1 MYGKSMRQET
11 SDVDL
16 SRATS
21 ELMVRKVEQQDGEQD
36 PSVHPWGGLST
47 TKDDILTLLD
57 CFIEAKP
64 LTVLQ
69 NVFDNAL
76 ARERERKTR
85 YPDACSAGGRGY
97 GTREMCALHT
107 ARPSCDTLENFLS
120 PLGEETRSSLLLMRE
135 EYFIEKLT
143 HRFNRKKF
151 CRDCRKNVIRE
162 FKELK
167 EPKRMRRER
176 HCNCWFCVDNGFQ
189 CEVFED
195 GIIVDWS
202 QCLSEADGSFHHFE
216 WAVGTHEGE
225 SDIFGFED
233 VGMNARVHKTGINL
247 LQFENYYITLRTC
260 RPDGRCTEYC
270 VKAHVLKGK
279 SCVHLQHTLVVGDGF
294 VTITNGESMKSF
306 FERAEKV
313 EEEDE
318 DSSMNRDGNDLDID
332 GSHTQKHAKTPE
344 LAREFLLDA
353 ASVIFKEQIVKAFRD
368 GTAQQNAKTVFVSL
382 ALKLLEDR
390 VHVACKELITL
401 EKQNKLLEEE
411 AKELR
416 EEQERRMKRKM
427 KEREKKHRQK
437 QKLKEKGV
445 KLVESKSPYDIPS
458 LNNSSTSTNH
468 EWTGTPC
475 SRDSANAE
483 IVDLCS
489 TDGVIDQSS
498 CQENSAEHSNEVTEL
513 SAMGSHDCW
522 RTSEQIDSQEEP
534 GKIVDSRWQSIE
546 RKRRSARSC
555 SSIVPKG
562 GQTGNAQKIT
572 IPKQVWQPLDARKKT
587 GLYST
592 DNAPGSVGNVN
603 PLKFIDW
610 DANGYQKLRTRCDE
624 PVPLA
629 FENSSNIYKS
639 RIDRACECDE
649 RGQAASS
656 DRTHMMIKQDCY
668 STHDESF
675 WHDENRMTN
684 SDSSVSLSSFL
695 GEGDRESTSSSV
707 TISSEQNPESLSFDG
722 PEGCLN
728 RIDSKLDTPA
738 LRTASG
744 SLLETCARR
753 GFREYRPEATR
764 PTHNDRFGFDTPYQG
779 QQLHQQSMHTPALRT
794 ASGSLLETCARRGF
808 REYRPEATR
817 PTHND
822 RFRFD
827 TPCQGQQ
834 LHQQSM
840 HLPPNLSATMRLH
853 SHCWASRA
861 NRNFENVNCQT
872 AANFKSVPPSPP
884 CRTGAKQI
892 ADHPHRDMNL
902 ERHPFHKLKPLGK
915 KDPPEHNGK
924 TQDPTDASFS
934 LFQFSLPI
942 ASPVPPS
949 SEDYKNGD
957 FAGRMPLAQV
967 QAQLCSKELTD
978 VKEYELFS
986 TKDSGIFSFM
996 QIK

>member
-401 EKQNKLLEEE
+401 ENQNKLLEEE

-753 GFREYRPEATR
+753 GSENTDQKLHGRLIMTDLDSTRLARVSSCISKACIYLLICQQQCGFTATV
-764 PTHNDRFGFDTPYQG
+764 G
-779 QQLHQQSMHTPALRT
+779 
-794 ASGSLLETCARRGF
+794 LLEQI
-808 REYRPEATR
+808 EI
-817 PTHND
+817 
-822 RFRFD
+822 
-827 TPCQGQQ
+827 
-834 LHQQSM
+834 
-840 HLPPNLSATMRLH
+840 
-853 SHCWASRA
+853 SRMLIV
-861 NRNFENVNCQT
+861 RS
-872 AANFKSVPPSPP
+872 ANFKSVPPSPP

>member
-1 MYGKSMRQET
+1 MPAAAVSVSGSGVWSRQRDEITFDRLQKFWHNLTPQARQDILKLDKQTLIEHARKNSCCSRCNGLLLDCFAQIVMYGKSMRHET

-69 NVFDNAL
+69 NVF
-76 ARERERKTR
+76 
-85 YPDACSAGGRGY
+85 
-97 GTREMCALHT
+97 
-107 ARPSCDTLENFLS
+107 
-120 PLGEETRSSLLLMRE
+120 
-135 EYFIEKLT
+135 
-143 HRFNRKKF
+143 
-151 CRDCRKNVIRE
+151 
-162 FKELK
+162 
-167 EPKRMRRER
+167 
-176 HCNCWFCVDNGFQ
+176 
-189 CEVFED
+189 ED

-216 WAVGTHEGE
+216 WAVGTNEGE

-279 SCVHLQHTLVVGDGF
+279 SCVHLQHTLVVSDGF

-313 EEEDE
+313 EAEDE

-411 AKELR
+411 EKELR

-489 TDGVIDQSS
+489 TDRVIDQSS
-498 CQENSAEHSNEVTEL
+498 CKESSAEHSNDMTEL
-513 SAMGSHDCW
+513 SATGSCDCW
-522 RTSEQIDSQEEP
+522 CTSEQIDSQEEP

-562 GQTGNAQKIT
+562 SQTGNAQKIT

-592 DNAPGSVGNVN
+592 DNTSGSVGNVN

-624 PVPLA
+624 PLPLA

-656 DRTHMMIKQDCY
+656 DGTHMMIKQDCY
-668 STHDESF
+668 STHDGSF
-675 WHDENRMTN
+675 WHDVNRMTN
-684 SDSSVSLSSFL
+684 SDSCVSLSSFI
-695 GEGDRESTSSSV
+695 GEGDRESTSRSV

-744 SLLETCARR
+744 SLLETCAR
-753 GFREYRPEATR
+753 GDFREYRPEATR
-764 PTHNDRFGFDTPYQG
+764 PTHNDRFGFDTP
-779 QQLHQQSMHTPALRT
+779 
-794 ASGSLLETCARRGF
+794 F
-808 REYRPEATR
+808 
-817 PTHND
+817 
-822 RFRFD
+822 
-827 TPCQGQQ
+827 QGQQ

-853 SHCWASRA
+853 SHCWASRT
-861 NRNFENVNCQT
+861 NRNFENVNCQVRYSNINPYLRQHCHMHPNPFQKT
-872 AANFKSVPPSPP
+872 AANFRPVPPSPP

-892 ADHPHRDMNL
+892 ADHPYRDLNL
-902 ERHPFHKLKPLGK
+902 ERHPFIKLKPLGK
-915 KDPPEHNGK
+915 KDLPEHNGK

-942 ASPVPPS
+942 ASPVSPS
-949 SEDYKNGD
+949 SEDYKSGD
-957 FAGRMPLAQV
+957 FAGRMPLLAQV
-967 QAQLCSKELTD
+967 QAQLCSNELTD